1 MKILAVCG
9 LGQGTSLILRMN
21 IEDVLREMGVNAE
34 VDNMDVSAAASER
47 ADYIITSPQ
56 LAPLLAG
63 HKAKVLVVESFLNK
77 AEIRRVLQEHLAP
90 GS

>member
-21 IEDVLREMGVNAE
+21 IEDVLRELGVEAE
-34 VDNMDVSAAASER
+34 VDHMDVSAAAAEK
-47 ADYIITSPQ
+47 ADLIVASPQ

-63 HKAKVLVVESFLNK
+63 HKAKVVVVNSYLNK
-77 AEIRRVLQEHLAP
+77 AEIKKAIQENL
-90 GS
+90 

>member
-21 IEDVLREMGVNAE
+21 IEDVLRELGVDAE
-34 VDNMDVSAAASER
+34 VDHMDVSAAAAEK
-47 ADYIITSPQ
+47 ADMIVASPQ

-63 HKAKVLVVESFLNK
+63 HKAKVVVVNSYLNK
-77 AEIRRVLQEHLAP
+77 AEIKKAIQENL
-90 GS
+90 

>member
-21 IEDVLREMGVNAE
+21 IEDIVRELGVNAE
-34 VDNMDVSAAASER
+34 VDHMDVSAAASER
-47 ADYIITSPQ
+47 ADIIVTSPQ

-63 HKAKVLVVESFLNK
+63 HKAKVLVVNSYLNK
-77 AEIRRVLQEHLAP
+77 AEIKKVLQENL
-90 GS
+90 